1 MIRAFNQPLL
11 ASVGLALG
19 LLFPLSCNT
28 DSSQPSDQEGDDAVT
43 TGTVSL
49 PLTSVVNGHVYRLR
63 NAYLQIVGPTYL
75 YLYGGDD
82 DTVLNATLQTGSY
95 YGYLNS
101 WRLERQDDE
110 GVYMPVTASIESN
123 YASFEVFNGTTTTL
137 VYRFQTDGVI
147 VPIGAG
153 SVQIKIGVD
162 EVPAACTPFGND
174 CPEGCWCPPTS
185 LSALN
190 RQCLWAGSV
199 ALGEPCDK
207 PTACVANASCFDM
220 GSGPICAAL
229 CPRSQFNTTCASG
242 GECRRVTSEFGVC
255 VREGQ
260 QYPPSGVAGA
270 GGYGGQT
277 GTSICGVP
285 GSHCG
290 SAGYRGY

>member
-1 MIRAFNQPLL
+1 MIRTFNQPLF

-19 LLFPLSCNT
+19 LLFPLSCNS
-28 DSSQPSDQEGDDAVT
+28 DSNQPNDPADDSAVT

-63 NAYLQIVGPTYL
+63 NVYLQIWGPTYL
-75 YLYGGDD
+75 YLQGGDY

-95 YGYLNS
+95 TSYLYN
-101 WRLERQDDE
+101 WKLERQDDD
-110 GVYMPVTASIESN
+110 GVFQPVTASLESN
-123 YASFEVFNGTTTTL
+123 YMSFEVFNGTTTTL
-137 VYRFQTDGVI
+137 VYRFQTDGAI

-153 SVQIKIGVD
+153 NVQIKVGVD
-162 EVPAACTPFGND
+162 EVQAACTPFGND

-185 LSALN
+185 LSALS
-190 RQCLWAGSV
+190 RQCLWAGTV

-220 GSGPICAAL
+220 GSGAICAAL
-229 CPRSQFNTTCASG
+229 CPRSQFDTTCVSG
-242 GECRRVTSEFGVC
+242 GKCQRVTSEFGVC
-255 VREGQ
+255 VPEGQ

-270 GGYGGQT
+270 AGHGQM
-277 GTSICGVP
+277 GTSGCGAP